1 MLFCGQE
8 EPQYD
13 QKSVTEEEDLDISKF
28 PIKISAN
35 LSEFQI
41 HMMMVLLII
50 WCLAVSAYTSLWN
63 ICQ

>member
-50 WCLAVSAYTSLWN
+50 
-63 ICQ
+63 